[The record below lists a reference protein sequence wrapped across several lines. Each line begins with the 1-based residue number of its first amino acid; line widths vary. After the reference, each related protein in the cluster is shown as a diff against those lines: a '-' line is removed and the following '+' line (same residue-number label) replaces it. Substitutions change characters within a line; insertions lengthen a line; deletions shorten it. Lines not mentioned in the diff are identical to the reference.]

1 MALEE
6 DIARLRLEVER
17 LQDHLIEGSLMLVD
31 LAGSTAYKTA
41 HPQEVW
47 LPRLV
52 DFRSAVERAI
62 APTRPTKYLG
72 DGILL
77 FARTDEIDPAEFLTF
92 AERIYSNLAE
102 MNQKYT
108 SKHIILARIV
118 LGYGSVFL
126 FDGTDPQGSAV
137 DKLFR
142 LEKYVPNGCIGMSSE
157 FSDQTKIENVRSAG
171 CYRLKGL
178 AQGLHELYLVDS
190 LDPAALAKVGEL
202 QQQVA
207 LREFWDLGN
216 QGSGPI
222 SLITGCIPPESDGAD
237 TIEMGDKDA
246 LVAAVI
252 NIAKVGRIGNL
263 KVLTCHEATDGD
275 LRENV
280 ICIGGPYYN
289 SITLQFMQEIKS
301 PFIFNMTD
309 PEGDK
314 TPIQK
319 CLDDGALFESQWMGA
334 RLSNDWGFLGRFK
347 NPYNSDRHVILACGI
362 ETSGVSGIVKAFSTE
377 NPHLLGLHQAI
388 REQSEGETDLA
399 DFFCLMKFRVEK
411 NGMPRLPSRDEQ
423 LQEIVA
429 RAWSKGHDGQT
440 QQEAAH
446 E

>member
-6 DIARLRLEVER
+6 DIARLRREAER
-17 LQDHLIEGSLMLVD
+17 LQDHLVEGSLMLVD

-41 HPQEVW
+41 QPQEVW

-62 APTRPTKYLG
+62 APARPTKYLG

-77 FARTDEIDPAEFLTF
+77 FVAADAIEPAKFLTF
-92 AERIYSNLAE
+92 AERIYSNLSE
-102 MNQKYT
+102 TNQRYT
-108 SKHIILARIV
+108 SEHVIAARIV
-118 LGYGSVFL
+118 LGYGPVFR

-157 FSDQTKIENVRSAG
+157 FRNRTQTSNVRSAG
-171 CYRLKGL
+171 FYRLKGL
-178 AQGLHELYLVDS
+178 THGLHELFLLDR
-190 LDPAALAKVGEL
+190 LDPASLAVLDEL

-207 LREFWDLGN
+207 LRDLWDLGMRGTG
-216 QGSGPI
+216 QI
-222 SLITGCIPPESDGAD
+222 SVITGYIPPETDGAD

-246 LVAAVI
+246 LVGAVI
-252 NIAKVGRIGNL
+252 NIAKVGRIGDL
-263 KVLTCHEATDGD
+263 KVLTCHEATDSD

-301 PFIFNMTD
+301 PFIFDMSD
-309 PEGDK
+309 PEGDR
-314 TPIQK
+314 TPIHK
-319 CLDDGALFESQWMGA
+319 CLEGGENYESQWTGA
-334 RLSNDWGFLGRFK
+334 RLTHDWGFFGRFT

-362 ETSGVSGIVKAFSTE
+362 ETSGVSGIVKAFGAE

-388 REQSEGETDLA
+388 RARSHGRTDLA

-411 NGMPRLPSRDEQ
+411 NGMPRLLSRDDQ
-423 LQEIVA
+423 LREITTG
-429 RAWSKGHDGQT
+429 WIDNHNGQT
-440 QQEAAH
+440 QQEAVL